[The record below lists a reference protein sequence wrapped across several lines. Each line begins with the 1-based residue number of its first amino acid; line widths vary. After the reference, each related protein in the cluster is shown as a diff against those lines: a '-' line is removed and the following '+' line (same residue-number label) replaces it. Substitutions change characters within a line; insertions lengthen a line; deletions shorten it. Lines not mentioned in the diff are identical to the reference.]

1 MYTKKEPADGDA
13 DMKEPSTS
21 SGHSTRCSAASENLL
36 FDEHLLCRAL
46 ACHER
51 AQRVEWRRREL
62 NPRPEITLAP
72 ASTCLVDDLIS
83 CPPANVDILRRTPD
97 VFISPLEQRPTQATS
112 LLFSADLSQAI
123 DRAETTYLI
132 RQPLRTPERRNRRGR
147 SHHCYW
153 QLMFAQMIN
162 QAN

>member
-1 MYTKKEPADGDA
+1 M
-13 DMKEPSTS
+13 
-21 SGHSTRCSAASENLL
+21 
-36 FDEHLLCRAL
+36 

-83 CPPANVDILRRTPD
+83 CPPPNVDILRRTPD

-112 LLFSADLSQAI
+112 LLFSADLTQAS

-132 RQPLRTPERRNRRGR
+132 RQPLRTPGRRNRRGR

-153 QLMFAQMIN
+153 QLMFAHIFN
-162 QAN
+162 QAKRASWTCHPHRCHPVETSRPRMNVQWLNCQRYYVRKDISV